1 MRRELLIEA
10 ELSDMRISLIVDR
23 SSFLLRDHTPDERS
37 EAMMGLHSHSFYEL
51 FYFPDDSL
59 TMVTEEGIR
68 HFDRKT
74 VIIHPRFNHYVT
86 EWSREG
92 YCFIF
97 ALKKI
102 TKSESEAYDR
112 IRESLDKG
120 ITAIDVDRETRFY
133 MERLAALISEEET
146 GEEATHIVALLF
158 LSFFKSLRRIESRV
172 SASGV
177 KYRNYVSTIDLYIS
191 KHYGERIRI
200 EDIAGEL
207 HLCTKQVSRIIN
219 KEYGTSLSR
228 VVHRHRMSVA
238 CMLLKGTSLT
248 VGQIAESVGY
258 EYENYF
264 FRTFRD
270 TYGMTPAEYRE
281 KFK

>member
-1 MRRELLIEA
+1 MRKELLFET
-10 ELSDMRISLIVDR
+10 ELFDMRLSIIVDKA
-23 SSFLLRDHTPDERS
+23 SFMLGDHTADGRS

-51 FYFPDDSL
+51 FYLPDDSL
-59 TMVTEEGIR
+59 TIATEEGIK
-68 HFDRKT
+68 HYEKKT
-74 VIIHPRFNHYVT
+74 VIIPPRYNHYVT
-86 EWSREG
+86 EWSKKG

-97 ALKKI
+97 ALERMAR
-102 TKSESEAYDR
+102 SEGEAYDSVR
-112 IRESLDKG
+112 AVLNKG
-120 ITAIDVDRETRFY
+120 ISALEVDDEAKFY
-133 MERLAALISEEET
+133 MEKLAALVSEEKV
-146 GEEATHIVALLF
+146 GEESTHIAALLF
-158 LSFFKSLRRIESRV
+158 LSFFNTLKHIERRV

-191 KHYGERIRI
+191 LHYNEKIRI
-200 EDIAGEL
+200 EDIANEV

-228 VVHRHRMSVA
+228 VVHSHRMSVA

-270 TYGMTPAEYRE
+270 TYGMTPVEYRE
-281 KFK
+281 SFK